1 MVVSTKLVRFYFRLK
16 QIPKLE
22 HLAPGQVLQSLL
34 QLKIQNH
41 PLR

>member
-1 MVVSTKLVRFYFRLK
+1 MVASMKLVRFYFHLK

-22 HLAPGQVLQSLL
+22 HLAPSQVLQLLL